1 MSSISNDILKI
12 RHTSQVIYTILPD
25 RSKAYLKYSVENKV
39 MKLIETYTPPQ
50 YRGRGIA
57 SQLVKYAVELA
68 KNNNWLIEPIC
79 SYAVYFFTK
88 NPEYRSF
95 LTEYYTNL
103 SDQEWQKLL
112 EEARSREEQRKVGE
126 NEDTN

>member
-1 MSSISNDILKI
+1 MSSISNNTLKI
-12 RHTSQVIYTILPD
+12 AHTSQVIYATLPD
-25 RSKAYLKYSVENKV
+25 RSKAYLKYSVENRV
-39 MKLIETYTPPQ
+39 MRLIETYTPPQ

-57 SQLVKYAVELA
+57 SLLVKYAVKLA

-79 SYAVYFFTK
+79 SYAVYFFVK

-95 LTEYYTNL
+95 LAEHYKNL

-112 EEARSREEQRKVGE
+112 EETRSREEERKAGE
-126 NEDTN
+126 K